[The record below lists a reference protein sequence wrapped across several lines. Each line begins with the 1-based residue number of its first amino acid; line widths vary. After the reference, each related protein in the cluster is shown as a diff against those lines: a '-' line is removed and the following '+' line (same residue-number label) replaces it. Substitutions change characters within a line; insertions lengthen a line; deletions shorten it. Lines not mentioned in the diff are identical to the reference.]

1 MNFLKEKET
10 VFGLEGE
17 SCFLA
22 IVGLAIVGLETMFV
36 LELLGIHHHFCDLNL
51 KRPHFSREAYKAFL
65 KLIKTIHCYSN
76 VVSLL

>member
-36 LELLGIHHHFCDLNL
+36 LELLGIQHHFCNLNL
-51 KRPHFSREAYKAFL
+51 KRPNELSKG
-65 KLIKTIHCYSN
+65 KGNSVCP
-76 VVSLL
+76 